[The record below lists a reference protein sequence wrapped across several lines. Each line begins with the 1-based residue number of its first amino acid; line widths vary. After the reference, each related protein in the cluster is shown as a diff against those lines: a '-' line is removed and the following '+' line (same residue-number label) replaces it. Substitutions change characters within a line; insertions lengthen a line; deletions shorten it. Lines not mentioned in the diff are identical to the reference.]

1 MYHYRVIEMRGLIF
15 RKPSY
20 GIRAE
25 VQENGICTYATFL
38 PDISCD
44 KDFVEALAATIYHRT
59 TQSYALTRCRAGR
72 IAVIFF
78 FHERGT
84 TNAIPLFFT

>member
-1 MYHYRVIEMRGLIF
+1 MNTIKPYKNKFGEDTLYHYRVIEMRGLIF

-44 KDFVEALAATIYHRT
+44 KDFVEALAQRFITGQLSPMHLLDAVLD
-59 TQSYALTRCRAGR
+59 AL
-72 IAVIFF
+72 
-78 FHERGT
+78 
-84 TNAIPLFFT
+84 P